1 MNKSESKYF
10 NTALAMDEALMQ
22 LLLKKEFQFITVKEI
37 CEKAG
42 VNRSTFYLHYDSPKD
57 ILEECMVLL
66 NKRFKEQFENAGIKE
81 NFKTIQMLD
90 KKDLIFINDK
100 YLRPYLNYIYEN
112 QFIYRA
118 IYQFPD
124 LFSSQKSFGILL
136 NQLIYPIME
145 RFDVKEDEREYKI
158 EFYIKG
164 ISAIICKWVNNRCKE
179 SIDQIINIII
189 DCFNFNN
196 GAVNNRT
203 E

>member
-57 ILEECMVLL
+57 ILEEWLALL

-100 YLRPYLNYIYEN
+100 YLRPYLNYIYKN

-145 RFDVKEDEREYKI
+145 RFDVKEEEREYKI

-196 GAVNNRT
+196 KQSD
-203 E
+203 

>member
-37 CEKAG
+37 KKAV

-81 NFKTIQMLD
+81 NIKTIQMLD

-100 YLRPYLNYIYEN
+100 YLRPYLNYIYKN

-145 RFDVKEDEREYKI
+145 RFDVKEEEREYKI

-196 GAVNNRT
+196 KQSD
-203 E
+203 

>member
-57 ILEECMVLL
+57 ILEECMFLL

-81 NFKTIQMLD
+81 NIATIQMLD

-112 QFIYRA
+112 QSIYRA

-124 LFSSQKSFGILL
+124 LFSSKKSFGILL
-136 NQLIYPIME
+136 NQLIYPIMDRFNIKEEE
-145 RFDVKEDEREYKI
+145 RKYKI

-179 SIDQIINIII
+179 IIDQIINIII

-196 GAVNNRT
+196 KQSD
-203 E
+203 

>member
-66 NKRFKEQFENAGIKE
+66 NKRFKEQFENAGIKD
-81 NFKTIQMLD
+81 NIKTIQMLD

-145 RFDVKEDEREYKI
+145 RFDVKEEEREYKI

-196 GAVNNRT
+196 KLSD
-203 E
+203 

>member
-145 RFDVKEDEREYKI
+145 RFDVKEEEREYKI

-196 GAVNNRT
+196 KQSD
-203 E
+203 

>member
-196 GAVNNRT
+196 KLSD
-203 E
+203 

>member
-145 RFDVKEDEREYKI
+145 RFDVKEEEREYKI

>member
-1 MNKSESKYF
+1 
-10 NTALAMDEALMQ
+10 
-22 LLLKKEFQFITVKEI
+22 
-37 CEKAG
+37 
-42 VNRSTFYLHYDSPKD
+42 
-57 ILEECMVLL
+57 
-66 NKRFKEQFENAGIKE
+66 
-81 NFKTIQMLD
+81 MLD

-136 NQLIYPIME
+136 NQLIYPIMD
-145 RFDVKEDEREYKI
+145 RFNIKEEEREYKI

-196 GAVNNRT
+196 KLSD
-203 E
+203 